1 MDMDMDMDI
10 KKLRNMVEDFIE
22 NAACV
27 RVCIPNSIDEL
38 GKTQMTVI
46 SKAGEEITEDC
57 GGHDAMKIG
66 SALNK
71 WGFVLVEHFDK
82 KTNETELNYLHPDAI
97 DALSLEKDG
106 IINVK
111 FDGIEDIKEIPADY
125 FNSDG
130 IWDLLMHRRSDEL
143 EPIGKLEPVAPEPL

>member
-1 MDMDMDMDI
+1 MGIDMDM
-10 KKLRNMVEDFIE
+10 KKLRSMTEDFIE

-27 RVCIPNSIDEL
+27 RVCTPDPFDEL

-71 WGFVLVEHFDK
+71 WGFVSVEHFNE
-82 KTNETELNYLHPDAI
+82 KTNETELNYLHPDAV
-97 DALSLEKDG
+97 DALSSEKDG

-111 FDGIEDIKEIPADY
+111 FNGIEDIKKIPVRY
-125 FNSDG
+125 FSSNG
-130 IWDLLMHRRSDEL
+130 IYTLLMHRRSDEL